1 MQVNVDLPKHIYCV
15 FLKNECLKI
24 IQVKKLLDKFEE
36 NLLIFYIM
44 NFNYIYIYVLKT
56 EFYIIQYMLNHV
68 LLHQLDQMLND
79 QKLNLV
85 CNVKCVLQLIE
96 LNIISLWAN
105 EKSCHLKSY
114 FSFYCCPFFIVGIF
128 FYVCQYFIIMFKPI
142 WRLCQS
148 MHIIG
153 FKKNYL

>member
-96 LNIISLWAN
+96 LNIISL
-105 EKSCHLKSY
+105 
-114 FSFYCCPFFIVGIF
+114 
-128 FYVCQYFIIMFKPI
+128 
-142 WRLCQS
+142 
-148 MHIIG
+148 
-153 FKKNYL
+153 